1 MGVRTTMARD
11 MAEDNEKRRYPSEMH
26 KRQRSK
32 NLTMLAVLVGLVVL
46 FYVVTIIRMIE
57 NLSR

>member
-1 MGVRTTMARD
+1 MGVRTTVTED
-11 MAEDNEKRRYPSEMH
+11 MTEPEDKDRYPSDVH

-46 FYVVTIIRMIE
+46 FYVVTFVRM
-57 NLSR
+57 SGG

>member
-1 MGVRTTMARD
+1 MNTQVAVTETMAENND
-11 MAEDNEKRRYPSEMH
+11 KGRYPSEVH

-46 FYVVTIIRMIE
+46 FYVVALVRIGGG
-57 NLSR
+57 

>member
-1 MGVRTTMARD
+1 MDARTTLAGD
-11 MAEDNEKRRYPSEMH
+11 MADDNGKRRYPSEVH

-46 FYVVTIIRMIE
+46 FYVVALVRM
-57 NLSR
+57 SGG